1 MFLAS
6 VRVIREQLG
15 FDDMTDINAAIE
27 MALNSAEAQLAA
39 QLGTQ
44 FGRTQLVDTFWVY
57 EPGFRQGNHVETQ
70 LRLRRGMVAGE
81 PEIVSASS
89 VSLLAQGNTMT
100 GIQLDAEKGVLT
112 DYTTD
117 YYRRYVRVSY
127 TAGFEAEME
136 DVENGEPR
144 PTGSYVLSQVP
155 EWLQE
160 AAKLKALIHLSSS
173 ETIKDAG
180 ITIDVKAID
189 AQLAAI
195 VNQHLRYTPLA
206 LLPI

>member
-39 QLGTQ
+39 DLGTQ
-44 FGRTQLVDTFWVY
+44 FGRAQLVDTFWVY
-57 EPGFRQGNHVETQ
+57 EPGFRQGAHVETQ
-70 LRLRRGMVAGE
+70 FRLRRGFIAAA
-81 PEIVSASS
+81 PQIVSAST
-89 VSLLAQGNTMT
+89 VALLSSATPIEGLQVDM
-100 GIQLDAEKGVLT
+100 EKGVVTDFVT
-112 DYTTD
+112 DYDQD
-117 YYRRYVRVSY
+117 YVQVRY
-127 TAGFEAEME
+127 TAGFEVEMNTA
-136 DVENGEPR
+136 DPPQ
-144 PTGSYVLSQVP
+144 PTGSYVLAQVP

-180 ITIDVKAID
+180 ITIDVKAVN

-195 VNQHLRYTPLA
+195 VNQHLRYTPMA
-206 LLPI
+206 IPPI